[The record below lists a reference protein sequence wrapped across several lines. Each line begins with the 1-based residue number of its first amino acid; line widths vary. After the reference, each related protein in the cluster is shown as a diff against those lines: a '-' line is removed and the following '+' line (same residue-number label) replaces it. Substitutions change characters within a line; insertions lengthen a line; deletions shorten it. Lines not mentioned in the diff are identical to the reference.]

1 MDQVD
6 VKEKATLVEVKGASA
21 RRTRVLRVESDCLL
35 SNTYIIESPSALQIL
50 LQPWIVGARL
60 AGLARIS
67 SIDFLRIAYHLC
79 PELHDSLL
87 GNITEVVPLAGSL
100 YYGIAE
106 AFEAVFGEA
115 VSRSFIGAKRQLSP
129 SGWITELAYENFEAL
144 APNPV
149 IIIGDTIATGG
160 TIERIV
166 ETTLTQASRVRAII
180 IYAIAGGLTGA
191 IRIKQLANRI
201 GIPIWLFCSNAIF
214 GVEDN
219 GTDMPWLHPGTIAS
233 PRNRKQAV
241 IAYGPDLGRR
251 WCSVWDWGERAKNPS
266 KHLERLLERCD
277 VELSS
282 NVTGQTRTI
291 VGRMQTET
299 KSVLDKW
306 NKPLTM

>member
-1 MDQVD
+1 MDQVE
-6 VKEKATLVEVKGASA
+6 VKENAKLVEVKGISE
-21 RRTRVLRVESDCLL
+21 RRDRVLRVESDQLL
-35 SNTYIIESPSALQIL
+35 PNTYIIESSSALQIL

-60 AGLARIS
+60 ASLARIS
-67 SIDFLRIAYHLC
+67 STDFLRVAYHLC
-79 PELHDSLL
+79 PEFSGSLL
-87 GNITEVVPLAGSL
+87 GNVTEVVPLAGSL

-115 VSRSFIGAKRQLSP
+115 ISRSFIGAKRQLSP

-144 APNPV
+144 PPKPV
-149 IIIGDTIATGG
+149 IFIGDTIATGG

-166 ETTLTQASRVRAII
+166 DCTIAQASDIRAII

-191 IRIKQLANRI
+191 IRIKQLADRI
-201 GIPIWLFCSNAIF
+201 GVPICLFCSNAIF
-214 GVEDN
+214 GVEAN

-233 PRNRKQAV
+233 PGNRKKAV
-241 IAYGPDLGRR
+241 AAYGSDLGRR

-266 KHLERLLERCD
+266 SHLERLLERCD

-282 NVTGQTRTI
+282 NVSGQTKTI
-291 VGRMQTET
+291 VGRIQTET
-299 KSVLDKW
+299 KNVLDKW